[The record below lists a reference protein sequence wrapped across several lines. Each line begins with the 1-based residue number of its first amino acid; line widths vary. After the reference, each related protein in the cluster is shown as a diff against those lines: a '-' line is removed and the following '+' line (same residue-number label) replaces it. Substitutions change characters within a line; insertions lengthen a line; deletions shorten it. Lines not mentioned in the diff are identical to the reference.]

1 MLASFPGRSQVVPR
15 PFPGRSQAVPRSF
28 PGHSQ
33 AVPRSFPDRSQVV
46 PRLFPPPVFDSLQY
60 AKMEGGRPGNE
71 ARGQYVGWLL
81 VSYRG
86 HMEGEKS
93 GMGTRLFGLHQ
104 SMFVLQL

>member
-1 MLASFPGRSQVVPR
+1 MNLSVHAKTDPRLLLMSNVSLVPRPFPGRSQVVPR
-15 PFPGRSQAVPRSF
+15 PFPGRSQA
-28 PGHSQ
+28 
-33 AVPRSFPDRSQVV
+33 V

-60 AKMEGGRPGNE
+60 AKMEGGRPGNK

-81 VSYRG
+81 VSYSG

-104 SMFVLQL
+104 FMFVLQL